1 MARSQTQATTAILR
15 GFVENVYFGN
25 YGRTLADPNVVDF
38 SALQNPMPKQII
50 PTNGNP
56 AAAVQQLQPEPIS
69 PGTTGMLEFLGLQKE
84 QSTGLTKTAMGLN
97 DTLYVSGNSEAK
109 MQGAQTAAQIR
120 IEHIARRFVESGI
133 KDLCRGILREMKNN
147 LKNPLRYKSDQGYA
161 SISPEELQMMPSN
174 MDLEIQANLGE
185 NSNQSMSLKLSQL
198 AELLPIMAQDPS
210 SAPYL
215 SQRAT
220 FNLANDMLK
229 NMGLDATRYLVDPD
243 NEEGLQQVQQ
253 KQQAAEQEKQQARQ
267 LQLQKEQM
275 AIETADA
282 NIGLI
287 KAEVDNK
294 KIDNK
299 RQLLSA
305 EDESNRKW
313 AEIAVKAQG
322 TEGARVPAKIPVDF
336 MSLYQD
342 TEAMEEQ
349 QQQQQQQQVQQLVQL
364 AQENPE
370 QAMQMAQQAGIDPQ
384 QIQQLMGQTMQ

>member
-1 MARSQTQATTAILR
+1 
-15 GFVENVYFGN
+15 
-25 YGRTLADPNVVDF
+25 
-38 SALQNPMPKQII
+38 MPKQII

-133 KDLCRGILREMKNN
+133 KDLCRGILREMKTN

-174 MDLEIQANLGE
+174 MDLDIQANLGE

-215 SQRAT
+215 NQKAT
-220 FNLANDMLK
+220 FNLANDILK
-229 NMGLDATRYLVDPD
+229 NMGLDASRFLVDPD

-253 KQQAAEQEKQQARQ
+253 KQQEAEQEKQRARE
-267 LQLQKEQM
+267 LQLQNEQM
-275 AIETADA
+275 AIETSRA

-313 AEIAVKAQG
+313 AEVQVKAEG
-322 TEGARVPAKIPVDF
+322 TEGASVPSKIPMDF
-336 MSLYQD
+336 QSLYQD
-342 TEAMEEQ
+342 TEQREEQ
-349 QQQQQQQQVQQLVQL
+349 EAQQQQQVQQLVQL

-384 QIQQLMGQTMQ
+384 QIQQVMGQTMQ